1 MFLEVDKEEM
11 KKKIL
16 SAYCF
21 QKPDSKFAQIVDK
34 LGIEVAIKFVD
45 EFFGE
50 VLAIPTRNA
59 LKRAALPKII
69 NDDLEGLKS
78 ESNQFKMKVKNW
90 EQIWEEASADKRK
103 SLVNLMTIKV
113 ITFYSK
119 KQFKGKTYENKGLR
133 IVFTPEIEELF
144 EIGLLE
150 ADRKMM
156 KENEKLGF
164 FNGTKFRDECSDH

>member
-1 MFLEVDKEEM
+1 MFLEEDKEEM

-78 ESNQFKMKVKNW
+78 ESNQFKNRVKNL
-90 EQIWEEASADKRK
+90 SA
-103 SLVNLMTIKV
+103 
-113 ITFYSK
+113 FY
-119 KQFKGKTYENKGLR
+119 GLR
-133 IVFTPEIEELF
+133 KKAIIE
-144 EIGLLE
+144 
-150 ADRKMM
+150 M
-156 KENEKLGF
+156 NETGKYS
-164 FNGTKFRDECSDH
+164 R